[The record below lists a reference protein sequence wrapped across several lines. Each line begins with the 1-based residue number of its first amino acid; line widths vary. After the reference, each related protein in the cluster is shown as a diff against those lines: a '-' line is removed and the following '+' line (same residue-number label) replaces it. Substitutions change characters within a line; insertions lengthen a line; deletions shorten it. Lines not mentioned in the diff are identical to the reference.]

1 MTNSTLR
8 LQHISELLRVIDFV
22 VVVAVGYGIYLIY
35 PGGSTRM
42 DGEYALAT
50 LLGGAVCSWFLWL
63 NRVYNDQPHRVRP
76 RLVLQISI
84 ATVSTVTVLAAIAF
98 VFKESET
105 YSRLWALAWA
115 CASWGIL
122 VGLRIATALVVRRIM
137 RAGGLIRRA
146 AIFGGGDQGQLLM
159 QYLATARDPGLR
171 ILGFFDERGDRVPE
185 NFAGIALLG
194 GLAEMEQAISRGD
207 IDTVILALPLNAADR
222 LMAISNQL
230 DRYPVLVLLAPD
242 LIMWRV
248 FQRRSYS
255 LAGIPL
261 PRLLDQPIFGWAG
274 VAKLVEDKVLSVLLL
289 VLLAPVYAAIA
300 LAIRLDSPGP
310 VLFRQPR
317 AGFNGELFT
326 IYKFRT
332 MRADATDLAGAQQT
346 VRDDPRVTAVGRFL
360 RRTSLDELPQ
370 FANVLN
376 GEMSLVGPR
385 PHAEGTMLG
394 DEPFERSVQNYMQRY
409 RVKPGVTGWA
419 QVNGWRGEADSEE
432 KLQMRIRYDIEYV
445 DNWSIG
451 FDLYILL
458 ITPFVVLFKRD
469 NAY

>member
-1 MTNSTLR
+1 MSKSTLR
-8 LQHISELLRVIDFV
+8 LQHIPELLRVVDFV
-22 VVVAVGYGIYLIY
+22 TVVVTGYVVYLIY
-35 PGGSTRM
+35 PGDSARQS
-42 DGEYALAT
+42 EYVLAT
-50 LLGGAVCSWFLWL
+50 LLGGAICSWFLWL

-76 RLVLQISI
+76 RLVLQITV
-84 ATVSTVTVLAAIAF
+84 AVVSTVTVLAAIAF

-105 YSRLWALAWA
+105 YSRLWALAWTGV
-115 CASWGIL
+115 SW
-122 VGLRIATALVVRRIM
+122 AALVTVRIVTAALVRRIM
-137 RAGGLIRRA
+137 RSGGLIRRA
-146 AIFGGGDQGQLLM
+146 AIFGGGDQGQMLM
-159 QYLATARDPGLR
+159 QYLVAARDPGLR
-171 ILGFFDERGDRVPE
+171 IVGFFDERGDRVPE
-185 NFAGIALLG
+185 NFDGIPRLG
-194 GLAEMEQAISRGD
+194 GLAEMEDAVAKGEV
-207 IDTVILALPLNAADR
+207 DTVILALPLNAVDR
-222 LMAISNQL
+222 LMDISNQL

-248 FQRRSYS
+248 FQRHSYS

-274 VAKLVEDKVLSVLLL
+274 VAKFIEDR
-289 VLLAPVYAAIA
+289 LLAALFLIALAPLYALIA
-300 LAIRLDSPGP
+300 LAIRMDSPGP

-317 AGFNGELFT
+317 AGFNGEIFT

-332 MRADATDLAGAQQT
+332 MHREATDVAGAKQT
-346 VRDDPRVTAVGRFL
+346 SRGDPRVTAVGRFL

-370 FANVLN
+370 FANVLK
-376 GEMSLVGPR
+376 GDMSLVGPR

-394 DEPFERSVQNYMQRY
+394 DEPFERAVKNYMQRY

-419 QVNGWRGEADSEE
+419 QVNGWRGEADSAE

>member
-1 MTNSTLR
+1 MTKSTLR
-8 LQHISELLRVIDFV
+8 LQHVSELLRVMDFAAV
-22 VVVAVGYGIYLIY
+22 VVVGYAIYLIY
-35 PGGSTRM
+35 PGSSTRM
-42 DGEYALAT
+42 GSEYALAT
-50 LLGGAVCSWFLWL
+50 LLGGAICSWFLWL
-63 NRVYNDQPHRVRP
+63 NKVHNDQPHRVRP
-76 RLVLQISI
+76 RLVLQITI
-84 ATVSTVTVLAAIAF
+84 AVVSSVTVLAAIAF

-115 CASWGIL
+115 GSGWAVL
-122 VGLRIATALVVRRIM
+122 VLLRLAAAVVVRRIM
-137 RAGGLIRRA
+137 RGGGLIRRA

-159 QYLATARDPGLR
+159 QYLVASRDPGLR
-171 ILGFFDERGDRVPE
+171 IVGFFDERGDRVPE
-185 NFAGIALLG
+185 NFDGIPRLG
-194 GLAEMEQAISRGD
+194 GLAEMEEAVARGEV
-207 IDTVILALPLNAADR
+207 DTVILALPLNAVDR
-222 LMAISNQL
+222 LMTISNQL

-274 VAKLVEDKVLSVLLL
+274 VAKIVEDRVLSLLLL
-289 VLLAPVYAAIA
+289 VILSPLLGAIA

-317 AGFNGELFT
+317 AGFNGGIFT

-332 MRADATDLAGAQQT
+332 MRHEMTDVAGVQQT
-346 VRDDPRVTAVGRFL
+346 TRNDPRVTAVGRIL
-360 RRTSLDELPQ
+360 RHTSLDELPQ
-370 FANVLN
+370 FINVLK

-419 QVNGWRGEADSEE
+419 QVNGWRGEADSPE

-451 FDLYILL
+451 LDLYILL

>member
-1 MTNSTLR
+1 MTKSTLR
-8 LQHISELLRVIDFV
+8 LQHVPELLRVVDFLA
-22 VVVAVGYGIYLIY
+22 VVATGYVIYLIY
-35 PGGSTRM
+35 PGDSARLHS
-42 DGEYALAT
+42 EYVLAS

-63 NRVYNDQPHRVRP
+63 NKVYNDQPHRVRP

-84 ATVSTVTVLAAIAF
+84 AVVSTVTVLAAIAF

-105 YSRLWALAWA
+105 YSRLWAVAWTGV
-115 CASWGIL
+115 SWVAL
-122 VGLRIATALVVRRIM
+122 VLVRIATALVVRRIM

-146 AIFGGGDQGQLLM
+146 AIFGGGDQGQMLM
-159 QYLATARDPGLR
+159 QYLVAARDPGLR
-171 ILGFFDERGDRVPE
+171 IIGFFDERGDRVPE
-185 NFAGIALLG
+185 NFDGIPRLG
-194 GLAEMEQAISRGD
+194 GLAEMEAAVAAGE

-274 VAKLVEDKVLSVLLL
+274 VAKLLEDKVLSVLLL
-289 VLLAPVYAAIA
+289 VGLAPVYAAIA

-317 AGFNGELFT
+317 AGFNGEIFT

-332 MRADATDLAGAQQT
+332 MRSEATDVAGVKQT
-346 VRDDPRVTAVGRFL
+346 SREDSRVTAVGRFL

-370 FANVLN
+370 FANVLK

-385 PHAEGTMLG
+385 PHAEGTLLG
-394 DEPFERSVQNYMQRY
+394 DEPFERAVQNYMQRY

-419 QVNGWRGEADSEE
+419 QVNGWRGEADSAE

>member
-1 MTNSTLR
+1 MTKSTLR
-8 LQHISELLRVIDFV
+8 LQHVSELLRVLDFV
-22 VVVAVGYGIYLIY
+22 AVIVVGYAVYLIY
-35 PGGSTRM
+35 PGRGIGMQS
-42 DGEYALAT
+42 EYALAT
-50 LLGGAVCSWFLWL
+50 ILGGATSSWFLWL
-63 NRVYNDQPHRVRP
+63 NKVYNDQPHRVRP
-76 RLVLQISI
+76 RLVLQITI
-84 ATVSTVTVLAAIAF
+84 AVVSSVTVLAAIAF

-105 YSRLWALAWA
+105 YSRLWALGWA
-115 CASWGIL
+115 AASWVVL
-122 VGLRIATALVVRRIM
+122 VGLRMGAAIVVRRIM
-137 RAGGLIRRA
+137 RRGGLIRRA

-159 QYLATARDPGLR
+159 QYLVEARDPGLR
-171 ILGFFDERGDRVPE
+171 IVGFYDERGDRVPE
-185 NFAGIALLG
+185 TFDGIPRLG
-194 GLAEMEQAISRGD
+194 GLAEMEEAVVGGEV
-207 IDTVILALPLNAADR
+207 DTVILALPLNAVDR

-274 VAKLVEDKVLSVLLL
+274 VAKVIEDKVLSLLLL

-300 LAIRLDSPGP
+300 LAIRVDSPGP

-332 MRADATDLAGAQQT
+332 MRTDAEDVAGTQQT
-346 VRDDPRVTAVGRFL
+346 TRDDPRVTAVGRFL

-370 FANVLN
+370 FFNVLK

-394 DEPFERSVQNYMQRY
+394 DEPFERSVQHYMQRY

-419 QVNGWRGEADSEE
+419 QVNGWRGETDSAE

-445 DNWSIG
+445 DSWSVG
-451 FDLYILL
+451 LDLYILL